1 MVVVVIIAILAT
13 VVVPSVMNRPEQAR
27 VSAAK
32 SNIKVLESAVKMYK
46 LDNTNYPTTDQGL
59 QALVEKPGTSPVPA
73 NWNRYID
80 RLPADPWG
88 REFLYLVPGKHGEI
102 DIFSPGPNG
111 RIGDEDDI
119 GSWDL

>member
-27 VSAAK
+27 ISAAR

-46 LDNTNYPTTDQGL
+46 LDNLNYPTTDQGL
-59 QALVEKPGTSPVPA
+59 QALVEKPRISPVPA

-80 RLPADPWG
+80 RLPTDPWG
-88 REFLYLVPGKHGEI
+88 RDFLYLLPGKHGEI